1 MAVLLATNEY
11 WVGLNRYISLVKTQ
25 LQLSETASKIKYI
38 LV

>member
-25 LQLSETASKIKYI
+25 FLVPETA
-38 LV
+38 